1 MSRCLLSAVLFLA
14 SVLASSAA
22 AAQQGEGDWL
32 SGTTWVLC
40 ETSQPSGVSR
50 DAMVFAAD
58 GSGQLI
64 RPDGNLSFRHHRDG
78 DTVALST
85 ATSRHPVQLVA
96 TADREMLLLRG
107 PDGGAVAS
115 YARQGSAA
123 MARCTVR

>member
-1 MSRCLLSAVLFLA
+1 MCRSLLLIILSIA
-14 SVLASSAA
+14 SFSSAA
-22 AAQQGEGDWL
+22 QQPGGDWL

-40 ETSQPSGVSR
+40 ETAQPSGVKR
-50 DAMVFAAD
+50 DAMVFEAD

-64 RPDGNLSFRHHRDG
+64 RPEGNLVFRHQRNG

-85 ATSRHPVQLVA
+85 PTSRHPVQLVA
-96 TADREMLLLRG
+96 TAAHDMLLLRG
-107 PDGGAVAS
+107 PDGSAVAS